1 MDTPQWQDIRT
12 APIGDFKI
20 WTWNERT
27 KEPPD
32 IRAADGSWWRYILK
46 DGLISGPTHWM
57 EFRVPEPPRYSRE
70 GKFMQTTTPAA
81 TDDVA
86 WLKRSERAQR
96 ELAVGLNRKLME
108 VERQLEAALTII
120 AEDWGGGRDGA
131 LELVKDEVERGE
143 EGGR

>member
-1 MDTPQWQDIRT
+1 
-12 APIGDFKI
+12 
-20 WTWNERT
+20 
-27 KEPPD
+27 
-32 IRAADGSWWRYILK
+32 
-46 DGLISGPTHWM
+46 
-57 EFRVPEPPRYSRE
+57 
-70 GKFMQTTTPAA
+70 MQTTTPAA

-120 AEDWGGGRDGA
+120 AEDWGGGRDSA